1 MFDLIGGEEREEKT
15 NAKPL
20 SRLNWDVLVGLTSQ
34 PIYISQPLFNTHVEN
49 CMSFRP

>member
-15 NAKPL
+15 
-20 SRLNWDVLVGLTSQ
+20 RLNWDVLVGLTSQ